1 MYRDFRVQITAPLIV
16 MPRVN
21 NWGVRPTNSMSPTRT
36 NFDPIGEN
44 EKSNITNSAK
54 QFSAEISGTGLP
66 RQNEIS

>member
-1 MYRDFRVQITAPLIV
+1 
-16 MPRVN
+16 
-21 NWGVRPTNSMSPTRT
+21 MSPTRT